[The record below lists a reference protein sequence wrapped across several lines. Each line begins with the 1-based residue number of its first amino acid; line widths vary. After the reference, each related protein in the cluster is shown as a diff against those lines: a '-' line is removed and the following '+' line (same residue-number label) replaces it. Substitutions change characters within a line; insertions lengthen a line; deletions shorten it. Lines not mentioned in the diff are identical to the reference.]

1 MEGAMSLKL
10 STQDAGFNKAKYSPR
25 PVGRTAM
32 RQWLVALL
40 LALVSAIPIAV
51 GIYVIV
57 ELAAGHIRPET
68 IRHLASPLPVVLHVA
83 SATIYAT
90 LGPLQFVSAFRR
102 RFPGWHRLVGRLLLV
117 CGLVAGLSGLW
128 MTLFYARLAHTNDL
142 LVIIRIVFS
151 SALIV
156 FITLGFLAI
165 LRRNFSLH
173 RAWMMRAYAVGLGA
187 GTQALVFMVAEGV
200 AGPPDQVGKALLMG
214 FSWLINLGVAECAI
228 RREPAA
234 GNSAPLP
241 RTHAATGSG
250 WTI

>member
-1 MEGAMSLKL
+1 MSLKL
-10 STQDAGFNKAKYSPR
+10 STQDAGSNEAKYSPR
-25 PVGRTAM
+25 PRRSKTAM
-32 RQWLVALL
+32 GQWLIALL

-90 LGPLQFVSAFRR
+90 LGALQFVSAFRR

-128 MTLFYARLAHTNDL
+128 MTLFYARLADTNDL
-142 LVIIRIVFS
+142 LVVIRIVFS

-165 LRRNFSLH
+165 LRRTFSRH

-187 GTQALVFMVAEGV
+187 GTQALVFMIAEGV
-200 AGPPDQVGKALLMG
+200 VGPPDQMGKALLMG
-214 FSWLINLGVAECAI
+214 ISWLINLGVAEFAI
-228 RREPAA
+228 RHERTV

-241 RTHAATGSG
+241 RTHPATGSG
-250 WTI
+250 STIQP